1 MLRRL
6 LAASLILCLAPAAS
20 HADDVTDKLD
30 SARKHYAD
38 GRFGKASTDLQWA
51 MVRLR
56 ARLGLLA
63 RESLPPTPA
72 GWRVEFAQPGH
83 GATAG
88 FGVQF
93 AVSYRNDT
101 PPPTQV
107 SLQVSIDSPA
117 HFGQCGNL
125 ALLNPILA
133 ELHGYTAIDVEGLA
147 YPALLRMHEAQKSA
161 EGIITIPGRVCI
173 YLRGQGNN
181 PGEAVRTLLTGWNI
195 KRLKE
200 IFGIR

>member
-1 MLRRL
+1 
-6 LAASLILCLAPAAS
+6 
-20 HADDVTDKLD
+20 VTDKLD

-38 GRFGKASTDLQWA
+38 GRLGKASTELQWA

-56 ARLGLLA
+56 ARLELLA
-63 RESLPPTPA
+63 RESLPPASA

-83 GATAG
+83 GATG
-88 FGVQF
+88 SLGVQF
-93 AVSYRNDT
+93 VVTYRNDT

-117 HFGQCGNL
+117 HFGSCGNL

-133 ELHGYTAIDVEGLA
+133 ELHGYSAIDVEGLA
-147 YPALLRMHEAQKSA
+147 HPALLRLHGAQKSA
-161 EGIITIPGRVCI
+161 EGIITLPGRVCI

-181 PGEAVRTLLTGWNI
+181 AGEAVRTLLTGCNI
-195 KRLKE
+195 KRLKDT
-200 IFGIR
+200 FDIR